1 MVSVFQETL
10 DQIVV
15 LAVFLPVLAGQCGNL
30 GAQSLAVTIR
40 GMTLGELRGVP
51 MRRLLAKETWLGLL
65 NGIVT
70 GTLAGM
76 GMYFAAHS
84 QANPLGPPPGLQVI
98 PPLKER
104 QAFAGSVARGGDR
117 HGLQEAVGNGTA
129 GRETESFVRGLNLP
143 EGIEPEDLSI
153 PALEKRLGIEPI
165 REVILALP
173 TDVEG
178 DATSSYLARRLAGR
192 SVRISRLAHGLPVG
206 SALEYADE
214 LTLSRALEGRR
225 AVPGTESDPA
235 QHHD

>member
-1 MVSVFQETL
+1 MSHLPGPMVELVAALGRLPGIGPRSAERLAIHLVQTDSRQVCDLAQTL
-10 DQIVV
+10 VAASERVRSCERCGGFTEHQPCRVCADPARDGSLLCLVEK
-15 LAVFLPVLAGQCGNL
+15 PVD
-30 GAQSLAVTIR
+30 I
-40 GMTLGELRGVP
+40 
-51 MRRLLAKETWLGLL
+51 LLFEK
-65 NGIVT
+65 
-70 GTLAGM
+70 
-76 GMYFAAHS
+76 
-84 QANPLGPPPGLQVI
+84 
-98 PPLKER
+98 
-104 QAFAGSVARGGDR
+104 AGSY
-117 HGLQEAVGNGTA
+117 
-129 GRETESFVRGLNLP
+129 RGLYHVLGGKLSP
-143 EGIEPEDLSI
+143 LQGIEPEDLSI